1 MSHVGIDHNL
11 SGGETTKTSFFIFK
25 EKSIFKNFQ
34 FRKKSITEF
43 FRFSKKSITQIF
55 NFGSNQSPRLSDF
68 QKNQSFKMAA
78 IIGCGFVGSAMI
90 KSFTLRNVQP
100 LGKYDKFKNGGMG
113 SLEECTQCPIIFLS
127 LPTLYDHDARE
138 YDKSAIVETLRNLSN
153 SNYNGIIVIKSTVE
167 PGTTDAMSKRFP
179 KLHLM
184 HNPEFLSAATA
195 FEDFD
200 NQDHIVIGQG
210 RNCTNDHLQYLHDFY
225 RKYYKD
231 AEISTCRAIES
242 ESMKSFV
249 NTFYS
254 VKIQF
259 FNELY
264 LLCKMQGSNFNVVKE
279 LMIKN
284 NWINPMHT
292 AVPGHDG
299 KLSYGGACFPK
310 DTNALLQCMKKNGIP
325 HSVLEGCVRERNILR
340 GDKHLNLKLAGSNN
354 NNNNNKNNNNNND
367 NNTNTTPTDIAERK
381 KIERQIYSD
390 LIKEGLLI

>member
-1 MSHVGIDHNL
+1 M
-11 SGGETTKTSFFIFK
+11 E
-25 EKSIFKNFQ
+25 
-34 FRKKSITEF
+34 
-43 FRFSKKSITQIF
+43 
-55 NFGSNQSPRLSDF
+55 
-68 QKNQSFKMAA
+68 
-78 IIGCGFVGSAMI
+78 
-90 KSFTLRNVQP
+90 
-100 LGKYDKFKNGGMG
+100 
-113 SLEECTQCPIIFLS
+113 CPIIFLS
-127 LPTLYDHDARE
+127 LPTLYDNDTHE
-138 YDKSAIVETLRNLSN
+138 YNKSAILETLHNLN
-153 SNYNGIIVIKSTVE
+153 NLEYQGIVVIKSTVE

-210 RNCTNDHLQYLHDFY
+210 KNCTNDHLQHLHDFY
-225 RKYYKD
+225 RTYYKD

-264 LLCKMQGSNFNVVKE
+264 MLCRRQGSDFEVVKE

-284 NWINPMHT
+284 KWINPMHT
-292 AVPGHDG
+292 SVPGHDG

-310 DTNALLQCMKKNGIP
+310 DTNALLQCMKQHNVP

-340 GDKHLNLKLAGSNN
+340 GEHHLNMKIDQQNNNINNKNTTTTTTTTNNNHTKNGNN
-354 NNNNNKNNNNNND
+354 NNNNNNND
-367 NNTNTTPTDIAERK
+367 IKTNTDINERK
-381 KIERQIYSD
+381 KIEKQIYGD
-390 LIKEGLLI
+390 IIKEGLCL